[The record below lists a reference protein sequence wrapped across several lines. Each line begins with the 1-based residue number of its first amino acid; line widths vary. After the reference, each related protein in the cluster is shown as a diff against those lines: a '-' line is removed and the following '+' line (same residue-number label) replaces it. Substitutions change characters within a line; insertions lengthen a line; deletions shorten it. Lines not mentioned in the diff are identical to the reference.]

1 MTIASKARRLPATSL
16 ARSRTMIQFNGGRM
30 PTQDS
35 AWRKLRTL
43 MMSQGLAVLATHRGG
58 QPHASL
64 VGFAVSDDLKHL
76 VFVTSKSTRKYANV
90 QADGRVAMLID
101 SRSHRVSDFKK
112 AAAVT
117 VVGRVREVKRKK
129 GSRFAE
135 LFLARHGHLA
145 EFLAS
150 PTCALLVVDVEKYS
164 MVTRFQ
170 DVVEFQM
177 RVRKRRP
184 RKARRT

>member
-1 MTIASKARRLPATSL
+1 LPA
-16 ARSRTMIQFNGGRM
+16 QFREVISFDGGRM
-30 PTQDS
+30 TTQDD
-35 AWRKLRTL
+35 AWRALRKL
-43 MMSQGLAVLATHRGG
+43 MASQTLAVLATHCEG

-64 VGFAVSDDLKHL
+64 IGFAATDDLKHL
-76 VFVTSKSTRKYANV
+76 VFATPKSTRKYANL

-117 VVGRVREVKRKK
+117 VAGRVRELKRKK
-129 GSRFAE
+129 GSRLAE
-135 LFLARHGHLA
+135 LFLAKHGHLA
-145 EFLAS
+145 GFVAS
-150 PTCALLVVDVEKYS
+150 PTCALIVVDVERYS

-177 RVRKRRP
+177 RGRSPAQSKR
-184 RKARRT
+184 